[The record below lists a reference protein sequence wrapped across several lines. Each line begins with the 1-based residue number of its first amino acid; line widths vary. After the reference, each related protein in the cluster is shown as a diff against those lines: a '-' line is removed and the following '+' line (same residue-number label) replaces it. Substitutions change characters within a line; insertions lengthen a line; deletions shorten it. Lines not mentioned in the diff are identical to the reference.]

1 MALTDSRADPG
12 GFPYT
17 LLRVGL
23 GIVFLYASYE
33 KILSP
38 SAFAQA
44 VENYALLPPA
54 LIHPVALFL
63 PWIEAVCGGLLI
75 IGRLTFGATLI
86 VDILMVIFIL
96 AFTINWVRGVDVSCG
111 CFSLET
117 EGQTGEN
124 AFYILRDLVILG
136 AGLYVL
142 YIRVEH
148 HQRIQD
154 DKLI

>member
-1 MALTDSRADPG
+1 MALTDSRPDPE

>member
-1 MALTDSRADPG
+1 MALTDSRPDPE

-136 AGLYVL
+136 VGLYVL

>member
-38 SAFAQA
+38 TAFAQA
-44 VENYALLPPA
+44 VDNDALLPPA

>member
-33 KILSP
+33 KVLSP
-38 SAFAQA
+38 SDFAQA
-44 VENYALLPPA
+44 VDNYALLPPA

-136 AGLYVL
+136 VGLYVL

-154 DKLI
+154 DELI

>member
-44 VENYALLPPA
+44 VDNYALLPPA

-63 PWIEAVCGGLLI
+63 PWIEAVCGVLLI

-96 AFTINWVRGVDVSCG
+96 AFTINWIRGVDVSCG

-136 AGLYVL
+136 VGLYVL

>member
-1 MALTDSRADPG
+1 MALTDSRPDPG
-12 GFPYT
+12 GLPYT
-17 LLRVGL
+17 LLRAGL
-23 GIVFLYASYE
+23 GAVFLYASFE

-63 PWIEAVCGGLLI
+63 PWIEAICGGLLI
-75 IGRLTFGATLI
+75 AGRLTLGAACI
-86 VDILMVIFIL
+86 VDILMIIFIL
-96 AFTINWVRGVDVSCG
+96 AFTINWARGVDVSCG

-124 AFYILRDLVILG
+124 TLYILRDLAIL
-136 AGLYVL
+136 AVGLYVL
-142 YIRVEH
+142 YIRIEH
-148 HQRIQD
+148 QRRIQD
-154 DKLI
+154 DELI